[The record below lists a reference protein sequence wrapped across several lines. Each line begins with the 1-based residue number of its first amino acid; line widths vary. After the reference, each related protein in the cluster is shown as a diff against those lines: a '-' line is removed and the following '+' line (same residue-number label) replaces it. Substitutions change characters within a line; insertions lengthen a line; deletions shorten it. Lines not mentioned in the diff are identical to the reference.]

1 MAQSTATSQKT
12 FSPASLLNLL
22 TVYLVWGSTYL
33 AIRIAVREGSG
44 FPPFTMGLMRVLA
57 AGGILLLW
65 AKFLKQRLR
74 PTRHEWLTVISS
86 GLLLWTGGNG
96 LVIWA
101 EQHADSG
108 LAALIVA
115 SSPVW
120 TAIIETF
127 VDRKPPSAPLILSLL
142 VGFTGI
148 GLLAAPS
155 LGSGLRADA
164 LSTLALVLAAVS
176 WSAGSV
182 FQARR
187 KVSLPPRVN
196 SAYQMLA
203 GGIGFLIL
211 RSLMGEPLPAPTTEA
226 WLAWGYLVLFGSVLA
241 FTAYVTILRQMPTSI
256 VMTSAYVNPVIAV
269 VLGWLI
275 LDEEITLWTVGGSLL
290 VLLGV
295 YGVFRQRKY

>member
-1 MAQSTATSQKT
+1 MPESTSSPQKS
-12 FSPASLLNLL
+12 FLPAGLLNLL

-33 AIRIAVREGSG
+33 AIRVAVREGSG

-65 AKFLKQRLR
+65 ARLLNQRLK
-74 PTRHEWLTVISS
+74 PTRQEWLTVIGS

-120 TAIIETF
+120 TAIIEAL
-127 VDRKPPSAPLILSLL
+127 VDRKTPSAPLVFSLL

-155 LGSGLRADA
+155 LRSGLRADA

-187 KVSLPPRVN
+187 KVGLPPRVN

-203 GGIGFLIL
+203 GGFGFLIL
-211 RSLMGEPLPAPTTEA
+211 RSLMGEPLPAPTTGA

-269 VLGWLI
+269 ILGRLI
-275 LDEEITLWTVGGSLL
+275 LDEAITLWTLGGSAL

-295 YGVFRQRKY
+295 YGVFRQRKS